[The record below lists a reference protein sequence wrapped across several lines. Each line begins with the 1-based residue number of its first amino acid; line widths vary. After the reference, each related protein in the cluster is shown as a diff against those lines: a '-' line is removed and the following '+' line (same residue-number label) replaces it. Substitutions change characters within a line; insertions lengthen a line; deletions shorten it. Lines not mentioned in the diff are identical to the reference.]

1 MRTNHCSK
9 TYQLGASEVA
19 NSACFRR
26 FLGKIT
32 GIDADRGQIAPRA
45 DAPLLAPIELD
56 PPPPSLTHFS
66 PSGQRGGATSWEAGT
81 GLLAGCFE
89 V

>member
-9 TYQLGASEVA
+9 TYQLGAAEVA

-32 GIDADRGQIAPRA
+32 GFDADRGQIAPRA
-45 DAPLLAPIELD
+45 DAP
-56 PPPPSLTHFS
+56 PSVPFS
-66 PSGQRGGATSWEAGT
+66 PQSVAVRAAG
-81 GLLAGCFE
+81 LPNA
-89 V
+89 